1 MSKIEEKVEELISP
15 IVSELGYSIYDIV
28 YSKEHDGNYLSI
40 FIDNDIGIG
49 VDDCEKVNNSIEDI
63 IDKANLIKDN
73 YFLVISSPGVER
85 NIRKDSHLEKA
96 KDSKIQV
103 NLYKA
108 LEVDKDLG
116 KELIGKLVDFDE
128 KTITIEIEP
137 DKKIS
142 KTKLKKMKKE
152 NLDELSQNKTI
163 LINRELISSMK
174 TVYEW

>member
-1 MSKIEEKVEELISP
+1 MSKLEEKVEEIVKP
-15 IVSELGYSIYDIV
+15 IIEELGYSIYDIV

-40 FIDNDIGIG
+40 YIDNESGIG
-49 VDDCEKVNNSIEDI
+49 VDDCEKVNNSVEDI
-63 IDKANLIKDN
+63 IDKADLIKDN

-96 KDSKIQV
+96 KNSKIQV

-116 KELIGKLVDFDE
+116 KELVGKLIDYDD
-128 KTITIEIEP
+128 KLITIELEP
-137 DKKIS
+137 NKKLS
-142 KTKLKKMKKE
+142 KTQLKKMKKE
-152 NLDELSQNKTI
+152 NIDELNKSKI
-163 LINRELISSMK
+163 VMINRELISSMK